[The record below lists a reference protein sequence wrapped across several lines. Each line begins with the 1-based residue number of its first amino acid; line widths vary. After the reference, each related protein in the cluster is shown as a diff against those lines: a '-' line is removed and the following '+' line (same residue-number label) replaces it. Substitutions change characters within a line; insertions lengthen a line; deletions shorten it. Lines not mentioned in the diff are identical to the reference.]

1 MHSSASKRP
10 SVLTQCCHCDTLQRL
25 PERIIERAVKGMLPK
40 GRLGRNIRTHLKVF
54 KGPNHPHVAQQ
65 PTDITKEIDLKPK
78 EAGAEMRAK
87 VGALQ

>member
-1 MHSSASKRP
+1 MFEHF
-10 SVLTQCCHCDTLQRL
+10 LTALLPCHALQRL

-40 GRLGRNIRTHLKVF
+40 GRLGRNIRSHLKVF

-65 PTDITKEIDLKPK
+65 PTDITKEIDVKPK
-78 EAGAEMRAK
+78 EGPAAEMRAK